1 MQPPIQVL
9 SAVGVNTSIQKTV
22 LNDKIYT
29 DYTPRLG
36 NHLHSLPLLSSNTCS
51 DWSFIKFEH
60 CFPSHSQCPVL
71 YVVLLIL
78 FVGTCVL
85 YIYTGESLYY

>member
-9 SAVGVNTSIQKTV
+9 SVVGVNTSIQQTV
-22 LNDKIYT
+22 LNDEIYT
-29 DYTPRLG
+29 DYAPRLE
-36 NHLHSLPLLSSNTCS
+36 NHLHSLPLPSSDACS

-60 CFPSHSQCPVL
+60 CFPSHSRCPVL
-71 YVVLLIL
+71 PVALLIL

-85 YIYTGESLYY
+85 YMYTGESLYC